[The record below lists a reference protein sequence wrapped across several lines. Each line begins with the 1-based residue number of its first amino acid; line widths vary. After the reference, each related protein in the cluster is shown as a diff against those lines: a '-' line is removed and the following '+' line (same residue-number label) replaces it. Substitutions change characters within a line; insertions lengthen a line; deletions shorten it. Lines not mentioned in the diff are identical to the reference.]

1 MVQNLA
7 FTSQE
12 VDQRSYHELQRIV
25 RNIYQKITNI
35 DARKVEV
42 LKKLLFLKIF
52 FIIDLDSF
60 YILQIYKNSND
71 GLV

>member
-7 FTSQE
+7 FTSQK
-12 VDQRSYHELQRIV
+12 VNQRSYHELQRIV
-25 RNIYQKITNI
+25 RNIYQEITNI
-35 DARKVEV
+35 DAMKVEV

-60 YILQIYKNSND
+60 YIPQIYKNSND